1 MTQFAEQ
8 LEKVRDEMGFI
19 AALDQSG
26 GSTPKALGLY
36 GLKEDQWSSEDE
48 MYDLVHAMR
57 TRMVSSDPFNGER
70 VMGAILFEGTMN
82 REINGKGFADYL
94 WSEKNVVPFVKVD
107 KGLADEADGI
117 QLLNDIPNI
126 IDFLDKARE
135 KGVFGTKMR
144 SVIKQAN
151 EDGIKRLVDQ
161 QFSIGRQIVAKGL
174 VPILEPEVDIH
185 CPEKQ
190 KAEDILRT
198 QLLKSLDG
206 LSADELVMLKL
217 TLPETGD
224 HYKECIEHKNILKVV
239 ALSGGYDR
247 QEANR
252 RLAQNSGMVA
262 SFSRA
267 LLEGLQAQ
275 MSDQEF
281 ENKLDDSIESIYSA
295 SAA

>member
-1 MTQFAEQ
+1 MTKFAQQ
-8 LEKVRDEMGFI
+8 LEKVRDESGFI

-107 KGLADEADGI
+107 QGLADEADGI

-151 EDGIKRLVDQ
+151 EDSIKRLVDQ
-161 QFSIGRQIVAKGL
+161 QFSIGQQIVAKGL

-198 QLLKSLDG
+198 HLLKSLDG
-206 LSADELVMLKL
+206 LSDDELVMLKL

-224 HYKECIEHKNILKVV
+224 HYKECVEHKNILKVV

-247 QEANR
+247 EEANR
-252 RLAQNSGMVA
+252 RLAQNGGMVA

-267 LLEGLQAQ
+267 LIEGLQAQ
-275 MSDQEF
+275 MSDKEF
-281 ENKLDDSIESIYSA
+281 ENKLDDSIQSIYTA

>member
-8 LEKVRDEMGFI
+8 LEKVRDETGFI

-36 GLKEDQWSSEDE
+36 GLNEDQWSSEDE

>member
-1 MTQFAEQ
+1 
-8 LEKVRDEMGFI
+8 LLNNWKKEKVRDETGFI

-36 GLKEDQWSSEDE
+36 GLKEDQWSNEAE

-82 REINGKGFADYL
+82 REINGMGFADYL

-151 EDGIKRLVDQ
+151 EDSIKRLVDQ

-185 CPEKQ
+185 CPDKQ
-190 KAEDILRT
+190 KAEDFLRT
-198 QLLKSLDG
+198 HLLKSLDG
-206 LSADELVMLKL
+206 LSEDELVMLKL

-224 HYKECIEHKNILKVV
+224 HYKECVEHKNILKVV

-252 RLAQNSGMVA
+252 RLAQNGGMVA

-281 ENKLDDSIESIYSA
+281 ENKLDDSIQSIYTA

>member
-1 MTQFAEQ
+1 
-8 LEKVRDEMGFI
+8 
-19 AALDQSG
+19 
-26 GSTPKALGLY
+26 
-36 GLKEDQWSSEDE
+36 

-82 REINGKGFADYL
+82 REINGMGFADYL

-151 EDGIKRLVDQ
+151 EDSIKRLVDQ

-185 CPEKQ
+185 CPDKQ
-190 KAEDILRT
+190 KAEDFLRT
-198 QLLKSLDG
+198 HLLKSLDG
-206 LSADELVMLKL
+206 LSEDELVMLKL

-224 HYKECIEHKNILKVV
+224 HYKECVEHKNILKVV

-252 RLAQNSGMVA
+252 RLAQNGGMVA

-281 ENKLDDSIESIYSA
+281 ENKLDDSIQSIYTA